1 MTYGLWFFQ
10 ILLAV
15 VFLGAGSAKMV
26 LPIEALGIPFLLLP
40 VFVRFIGAC
49 EVLGALGLI
58 LPGALRIR
66 TELIP
71 LAALGPSIIMLRA
84 TMFTPPDQA
93 LLALVP
99 IAVGLLAATVA
110 YARWRMARQL
120 VPARLGTRAE
130 VL

>member
-15 VFLGAGSAKMV
+15 VFLVAGCAKMV
-26 LPIEALGIPFLLLP
+26 LPIDALGMPFPLPP

-66 TELIP
+66 GFTP
-71 LAALGPSIIMLRA
+71 LAALGLSVIMLGA
-84 TMFTPPDQA
+84 TMFSSA
-93 LLALVP
+93 
-99 IAVGLLAATVA
+99 
-110 YARWRMARQL
+110 
-120 VPARLGTRAE
+120 
-130 VL
+130 